1 MSVFPP
7 PQLKYKL
14 ATIAIQQRR
23 SVRLSLWRS
32 CFTIGCTL
40 ALGLAATVP
49 SSQIKTKKQINVD
62 GETLVS
68 EKKIRQALNFTYP
81 QFIWSVNGMDLA
93 HKIESIPSVK
103 AVKVNK
109 QIIPPRINILVRE
122 KAPVALATS
131 QGKVGFLNSEGE
143 WIEQQFYDNI
153 NTKSPLPE
161 LKVINYKVQF
171 KQPWVKIYQLISL
184 YPELKISEVH
194 WQASGSVSLETKIGQ
209 IFLGS
214 ESSRLSQQFKIISQL
229 KNLPERIE
237 QSEIAYIDLSNPG
250 VNLIQK
256 Y

>member
-1 MSVFPP
+1 MNVFPP

-14 ATIAIQQRR
+14 ATIAIAKRR

-32 CFTIGCTL
+32 CFMIGCTM

-49 SSQIKTKKQINVD
+49 NSQIKTQKQINVD
-62 GETLVS
+62 GEILVS
-68 EKKIRQALNFTYP
+68 ESKIRQALNFTYP
-81 QFIWSVNGMDLA
+81 QFVWSVNGIDLA

-103 AVKVNK
+103 AAKVNK

-122 KAPVALATS
+122 KTPVALATS

-143 WIEQQFYDNI
+143 WIEQSFYDNI

-161 LKVINYKVQF
+161 LKVINYKTQF
-171 KQPWVKIYQLISL
+171 KQPWVKIYQLILL

-194 WQASGSVSLETKIGQ
+194 WQASGDVSLETKIGQ
-209 IFLGS
+209 VFLGS

-229 KNLPERIE
+229 KNLPKRIE
-237 QSEIAYIDLSNPG
+237 QSEIAYIDLSNPR